1 MSRRPPGMANE
12 IALHKR
18 LAPVERDFPE
28 DVRESIAQLGDLA
41 QTYAASVIDD
51 IRSTYTHYAE
61 ELDTIKDALSSIVPL
76 AAQFKATIGAH
87 SENNGSIFDDIAEK
101 VDEVYA
107 KLVEKLVAAFPPP
120 DQALGHPARQ
130 ELFNTIL
137 SEAEDAIV
145 SVCVQAGLPEED
157 VRPHLDA
164 LRSILVVIVVTIGDV
179 AEQYPELL
187 DILVVTAITMLIP
200 EEWILYP
207 LIRLFGIGP
216 SGPVKG
222 SIAAWAQRTFFG
234 AEVKAGSWFS
244 LLQSAGMKPG
254 APATKGIIG
263 SMLSAIGAL
272 GSTIAGIIGHWK
284 HE

>member
-1 MSRRPPGMANE
+1 MSRRPFGVTDE

-18 LAPVERDFPE
+18 VALVERDFPE

-87 SENNGSIFDDIAEK
+87 SENNGSIFDDISER

-107 KLVEKLVAAFPPP
+107 GLAEKLVAAFPPP
-120 DQALGHPARQ
+120 SHAPGHATRQ
-130 ELFNTIL
+130 ELFDMIL

-145 SVCVQAGLPEED
+145 SVCVRAGLPEED
-157 VRPHLDA
+157 ARAHLSA
-164 LRSILVVIVVTIGDV
+164 LRSTLVVIVVTIGDI
-179 AEQYPELL
+179 AEQHPELL
-187 DILVVTAITMLIP
+187 PILVVTAITMLIP
-200 EEWILYP
+200 EEWILDP
-207 LIRLFGIGP
+207 LIQLFGIGP
-216 SGPVKG
+216 SGPEKG

-254 APATKGIIG
+254 APATKGVLVNILG
-263 SMLSAIGAL
+263 AIGAL
-272 GSTIAGIIGHWK
+272 GSTVTGIIDHWK